1 MAGKSPVTASDE
13 QRGGLLALADS
24 RDRGE
29 ADRARAVLLT
39 LAGWTSSKIAE
50 AFGVREDTVRLW
62 RSDFTAGG
70 VAALKTSIAPGPPP
84 VKSEAALRVVTPLLE
99 EPVADRRN
107 WTIPRLRAEIEA
119 REGVR
124 ISRSQLSKALR
135 KKVPLA
141 AAPAHA
147 EGTSDGKRGGTG
159 GPAPATA
166 QQQAEAA
173 TLFFYGDESEAL
185 THPYLARAWAKSGA
199 DLRVPAPGQAKKVA
213 MLGSLGHVTRQ
224 LIVHTSP
231 TKRSSDFI
239 AHLEQLD
246 RLFGPQPGRQAK
258 PVVLVEDNGPI
269 HTSKRSFAAL
279 AACAHWLTVE
289 WLPKY
294 APELND
300 IEPVWRDLKAHHL
313 AHQTFTDVAALD
325 QAIHDAVI
333 DLNRE
338 RIPDPLARPKNL
350 CLVLRMQM
358 GHQLVDGAER
368 AAKLAPPRRLH
379 RRDGLRLGM
388 IGGGRTLFAHCAKIV
403 ARRS

>member
-1 MAGKSPVTASDE
+1 MTGRALNAARLAS
-13 QRGGLLALADS
+13 RPGGGLLALADS

-99 EPVADRRN
+99 EPVADRRRSPAFA
-107 WTIPRLRAEIEA
+107 PRSKRARAYASAVRNCPRPCEKKFRWRRPRHTLKGRQTESEVERVGLRL
-119 REGVR
+119 
-124 ISRSQLSKALR
+124 QLR
-135 KKVPLA
+135 K
-141 AAPAHA
+141 
-147 EGTSDGKRGGTG
+147 
-159 GPAPATA
+159 
-166 QQQAEAA
+166 QQAEAGDIV
-173 TLFFYGDESEAL
+173 LLYGDESEAL
-185 THPYLARAWAKSGA
+185 THPYLAHAWAKSGA
-199 DLRVPAPGQAKKVA
+199 DLRVPALGQAKKVA
-213 MLGSLGHVTRQ
+213 MLGSLDHVTRQ

-269 HTSKRSFAAL
+269 HTSKRSLAAL
-279 AACAHWLTVE
+279 AARAHWLTVE

-294 APELND
+294 APELNE

-313 AHQTFTDVAALD
+313 AHQTFTDVNALD
-325 QAIHDAVI
+325 LAIHDAVI

-338 RIPDPLARPKNL
+338 RIPDPLA
-350 CLVLRMQM
+350 M
-358 GHQLVDGAER
+358 
-368 AAKLAPPRRLH
+368 PR
-379 RRDGLRLGM
+379 
-388 IGGGRTLFAHCAKIV
+388 ISA
-403 ARRS
+403 